1 MELFD
6 ENWLSKSES
15 GFNPVGEICNSFNE
29 KFEIFDKLDKKS
41 YGRFFNIVKRRTLV
55 DYLTSMMRRKVSLSS
70 EEDRKTGADKI
81 REDENLFNEFFTAME
96 TNGLES
102 QPESNFE
109 ALGYIANIVGADEE
123 MLTFEL
129 MTLLRQ
135 VYPH

>member
-1 MELFD
+1 
-6 ENWLSKSES
+6 
-15 GFNPVGEICNSFNE
+15 
-29 KFEIFDKLDKKS
+29 
-41 YGRFFNIVKRRTLV
+41 
-55 DYLTSMMRRKVSLSS
+55 MMRRKVSLSS

-96 TNGLES
+96 SNGLES

-135 VYPH
+135 VYLH